1 MCGCNE
7 SVTVRERDYKSEEL
21 LRENMSLIP
30 EREYR
35 KSTGSKGPLSTDD
48 YDYGFSLHVSP
59 SDDDAAHIKSH
70 SEFVKEQHAALTPQ
84 AKSRM
89 AMHIAKHKVQ
99 KKAKESSGV

>member
-1 MCGCNE
+1 MCGCGE
-7 SVTVRERDYKSEEL
+7 VPVRERDYKAEEL

-30 EREYR
+30 EREY
-35 KSTGSKGPLSTDD
+35 KKATGSKGPLSTDD

-70 SEFVKEQHAALTPQ
+70 SEFVKEQSAALTPQ

-89 AMHIAKHKVQ
+89 ALHIRKHRIQ
-99 KKAKESSGV
+99 LKAKEV

>member
-1 MCGCNE
+1 MCGCTDA
-7 SVTVRERDYKSEEL
+7 VPVREHDYKKEEL

-35 KSTGSKGPLSTDD
+35 KSTGSKGPIATDD

-59 SDDDAAHIKSH
+59 SDDDAAHIKGH
-70 SEFVKEQHAALTPQ
+70 SEFVKEHSAVLTPQ

-89 AMHIAKHKVQ
+89 ALHLRKHRIQ
-99 KKAKESSGV
+99 LKAKEV

>member
-7 SVTVRERDYKSEEL
+7 VPVRERDYKSEEL

-30 EREYR
+30 EREY
-35 KSTGSKGPLSTDD
+35 KASNGKMKGTTDD
-48 YDYGFSLHVSP
+48 WDYGFSLHVSP

-70 SEFVKEQHAALTPQ
+70 SEFVKEQSATLTPQ

-89 AMHIAKHKVQ
+89 AMHVAKHRIQ
-99 KKAKESSGV
+99 LKAKEV